1 MKKIFK
7 VTLFILVIGV
17 ISAVF
22 VYTRIYNKPH
32 TDIYNTEADYIVSAD
47 KIIDDFKKDEKSA
60 NKKYLDKIVEVKGVI
75 HKIDITKNQNILT
88 LRAGENMESVICNME
103 PRENVKI
110 SGLEKG
116 QSVQVKGIC
125 TGFLLDVVI
134 VRAVLQDENL

>member
-1 MKKIFK
+1 MKKFFI
-7 VTLFILVIGV
+7 VTLSILVIGA

-22 VYTRIYNKPH
+22 VYTRVYNKPH

-47 KIIDDFKKDEKSA
+47 EIIDDFKKDEKSA
-60 NKKYLDKIVEVKGVI
+60 NKKYLDKIVEVKGVL
-75 HKIDITKNQNILT
+75 HNIDATKNQNVLT
-88 LRAGENMESVICNME
+88 LRTGESLESVICNMD
-103 PRENVKI
+103 PQENDKI

-134 VRAVLQDENL
+134 VRAVLEGEKL